1 MFIKLEVYIFV
12 ALINEYILAMAE
24 RFKILGTTD
33 SIDCCDRCGKQRLK
47 MTYAIQTDTGE
58 LYHLGSS
65 CIKKAY
71 QMTQKEF
78 TAKVKADEAEK
89 IRLANEEWKKT
100 EAYEFLANYWHSG
113 LHSED
118 IHERGFGYVME
129 RTEPFRKEKKLFAE
143 RLGVPEYRLSE
154 CKIKA
159 R

>member
-1 MFIKLEVYIFV
+1 MYNNLCYLQTLTLCPLFIKLEVYIFV

-100 EAYEFLANYWHSG
+100 KAYEFFGKLLA
-113 LHSED
+113 
-118 IHERGFGYVME
+118 
-129 RTEPFRKEKKLFAE
+129 
-143 RLGVPEYRLSE
+143 
-154 CKIKA
+154 
-159 R
+159 